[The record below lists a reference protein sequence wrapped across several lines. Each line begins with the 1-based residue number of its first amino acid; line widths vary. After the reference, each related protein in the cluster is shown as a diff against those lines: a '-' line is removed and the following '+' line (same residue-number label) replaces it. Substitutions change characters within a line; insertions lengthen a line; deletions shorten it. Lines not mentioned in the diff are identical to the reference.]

1 MLYSWP
7 MNAPTLPL
15 VLLPGFMLDETLWDD
30 VIAHLPPGLPAH
42 CLRLEPGT
50 TTDEI
55 AQAIADAAPAR
66 FVLVGFSLGG
76 YIARRVA
83 ERFPERV
90 AALIL
95 VASSLQTDS
104 AQRAAAKQ
112 RAAEGIDPAWFRGL
126 SLHAIAPTLHP
137 DRQHDRPLLTRIR
150 DMGARLG
157 HGALVVQSSLE
168 RGGIAAASLRC
179 PTLVIAADRDGLRP
193 AEETAELAAA
203 IPGARLAI
211 IEHSG
216 HMIPLE
222 QPGRLAEAITGWLET
237 IHDQLG
243 Q

>member
-1 MLYSWP
+1 MRYSWP

-15 VLLPGFMLDETLWDD
+15 ILLPGFMLDETLWDD
-30 VIAHLPPGLPAH
+30 VIGQLPPGMPARCLPLA
-42 CLRLEPGT
+42 PGA

-55 AQAIADAAPAR
+55 AQSIAHAAPAR

-95 VASSLQTDS
+95 VASSLHTDS
-104 AQRAAAKQ
+104 PQRAAAKQ
-112 RAAEGIDPAWFRGL
+112 RAAEAIDPARFRGL
-126 SLHAIAPTLHP
+126 SLNAIAETLHP
-137 DRQHDRPLLTRIR
+137 GRRHDKALLMRIR

-157 HGALVVQSSLE
+157 HGALVVQSHLE

-179 PTLVIAADRDGLRP
+179 PTLVIAADEDGLRP
-193 AEETAELAAA
+193 AHETEELARA
-203 IPGARLAI
+203 IPGARLVVI
-211 IEHSG
+211 PHSG

-222 QPGRLAEAITGWLET
+222 QPARLAGAIAGWLASIE
-237 IHDQLG
+237 DQLG